1 MKEYEEIICR
11 IQSSI
16 PNFTANYRC
25 QACVETGGLPTE
37 EELQAKK
44 KERTKVRW
52 DWIETTFT

>member
-44 KERTKVRW
+44 KERTKVR
-52 DWIETTFT
+52 